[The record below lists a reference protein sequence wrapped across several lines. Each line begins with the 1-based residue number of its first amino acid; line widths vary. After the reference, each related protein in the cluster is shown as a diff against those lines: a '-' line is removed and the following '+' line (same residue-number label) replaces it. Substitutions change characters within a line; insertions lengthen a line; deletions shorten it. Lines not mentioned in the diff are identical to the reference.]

1 MRRITQKSKM
11 RGKVKYYIVLFLLI
25 ILGVISFIFS
35 PQGKA
40 TYNAI
45 KKACNTVSEKSYLTL
60 GQVETEGR
68 IRTSLTDINKTL
80 QLTQGMP
87 ILDIDLRAKQEA
99 LLQLPWVKSAVI
111 ERHLPTTL
119 FIRIEEK
126 KPIALWQN
134 NGLYFPLDEEGNP
147 IQDNKTILSDLIL
160 VVGSDA
166 PEHTIDLIE
175 ALKKFEDIHIKVR
188 SAVRIGNRR
197 WNLMLNDAQ
206 HGLEILLPETD
217 IETALMRLKQADA
230 EEDIFKKDLQ
240 RIDLRQSDRLVVR
253 PKEVK
258 KK

>member
-1 MRRITQKSKM
+1 MRHVKQKAKLSRKL
-11 RGKVKYYIVLFLLI
+11 KWYIAFWLLI
-25 ILGVISFIFS
+25 VAGIVSFVFS

-40 TYNAI
+40 TFNAI
-45 KKACNTVSEKSYLTL
+45 RTACNTISEKAYLTL

-68 IRTSLTDINKTL
+68 IRTALDDINKAL

-87 ILDIDLRAKQEA
+87 IFDIDLAEKQQA

-111 ERHLPTTL
+111 ERHLPATL

-126 KPIALWQN
+126 SPIALWQN
-134 NGLYFPLDEEGNP
+134 KGLYFPLDEQGNP
-147 IQDNKTILSDLIL
+147 IQDNKTHLSDLIL

-166 PEHTIDLIE
+166 PEHTLDLIE
-175 ALKKFEDIHIKVR
+175 TLKKFENIHAKVR
-188 SAVRIGNRR
+188 SAVRIGDRR
-197 WNLMLNDAQ
+197 WNLLLNDAQ
-206 HGLEILLPETD
+206 NGLEVLLPETS
-217 IETALMRLKQADA
+217 IETALKRLQLADEK
-230 EEDIFKKDLQ
+230 EEILKKDLQ